1 MEKLIKSIEG
11 VHPGK
16 YDLRRN
22 ELDELYDAYHHDTF
36 KLIAVV
42 FKLGFA
48 RGQGCGGCLGIFQY
62 QRCPSPSC

>member
-22 ELDELYDAYHHDTF
+22 KLDELYDAYHHDTF
-36 KLIAVV
+36 KL
-42 FKLGFA
+42 GFA
-48 RGQGCGGCLGIFQY
+48 RGQKAVKKA
-62 QRCPSPSC
+62 

>member
-36 KLIAVV
+36 RLIEMCIRDRV
-42 FKLGFA
+42 
-48 RGQGCGGCLGIFQY
+48 CGTQKV
-62 QRCPSPSC
+62 R

>member
-1 MEKLIKSIEG
+1 MKAYTPVSMTFG
-11 VHPGK
+11 
-16 YDLRRN
+16 RN

-48 RGQGCGGCLGIFQY
+48 RGQKAVKKA
-62 QRCPSPSC
+62 

>member
-1 MEKLIKSIEG
+1 MEKLINSIEG

-16 YDLRRN
+16 YDLRKN

-48 RGQGCGGCLGIFQY
+48 RGQKAVKNG
-62 QRCPSPSC
+62 

>member
-1 MEKLIKSIEG
+1 MEKLIKSIES

-22 ELDELYDAYHHDTF
+22 ELDELDELYDAYHHDTF

-48 RGQGCGGCLGIFQY
+48 RGQKAVKKA
-62 QRCPSPSC
+62 

>member
-1 MEKLIKSIEG
+1 MEKLIENLKD

-16 YDLRRN
+16 YDLRMK

-48 RGQGCGGCLGIFQY
+48 RGQKAVKKA
-62 QRCPSPSC
+62 